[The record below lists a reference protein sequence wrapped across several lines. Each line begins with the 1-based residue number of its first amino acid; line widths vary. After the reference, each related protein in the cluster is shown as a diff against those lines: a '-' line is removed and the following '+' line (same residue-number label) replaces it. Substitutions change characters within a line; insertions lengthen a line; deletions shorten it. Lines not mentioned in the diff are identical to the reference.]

1 MPGPTDDDFIAAGL
15 HDPDDTSVVGRLDL
29 LRWLADEGF
38 TIAEMQHGHESGA
51 LGAMVADRW
60 LLGGPTFDRDEAIR
74 RSGLGAATFD
84 ACTVSL
90 GIVPVQAAVDGVVFT
105 DELLDIHRAVAALEE
120 YFSPSEVMALVR
132 TIGTAVDRMAES
144 VVGVF
149 LTDIESEHVN
159 QRRSE
164 YELGQLV
171 LGATQLLDGLGS
183 RLDPLLRRHVLQA
196 IERTRASTI
205 DEFERFQF
213 TYAVGFVDLVGF
225 TPMSAAMTA
234 RELVAFMA
242 DFEARSHEVALAEG
256 ARVVK
261 LIGDEV
267 MFVATDPDRGCR
279 AGAALIDTFADEHN
293 GVAPRGGM
301 AYGPVALR
309 GGDYFGS
316 VVNLASRLT
325 DDATPGEVLVS
336 TELAAAASGCVFRP
350 AGRRHPK
357 GFAEPVDVSSL
368 VRT

>member
-1 MPGPTDDDFIAAGL
+1 MAGPTDDELIAAGL
-15 HDPDDTSVVGRLDL
+15 YDPDDTTVVGRLDL

-38 TIAEMQHGHESGA
+38 TVAEMQRGLESGA
-51 LGAMVADRW
+51 LGAMASDRW
-60 LLGGPTFDRDEAIR
+60 LLGGPTFGRDEAIR
-74 RSGLGAATFD
+74 RSGLSEATFD
-84 ACTVSL
+84 ACTVAL
-90 GIVPVQAAVDGVVFT
+90 GLTPVEGATDSIAFT
-105 DELLDIHRAVAALEE
+105 DELLHIHRAVAGLEE
-120 YFSPSEVMALVR
+120 YFSPPEVMALVR
-132 TIGTAVDRMAES
+132 TIGSSIDRLAES
-144 VVGVF
+144 AVGVF
-149 LTDIESEHVN
+149 LTDIESDHVN

-171 LGATQLLDGLGS
+171 LGATKLLEGLGS

-279 AGAALIDTFADEHN
+279 AGAALIDTFAADGD

-301 AYGPVALR
+301 AFGPVALR

-325 DDATPGEVLVS
+325 DDARPGELLVS
-336 TELAAAASGCVFRP
+336 TELAAAARACAFQP

-357 GFAEPVDVSSL
+357 GFAEPIDVYSL
-368 VRT
+368 ARS